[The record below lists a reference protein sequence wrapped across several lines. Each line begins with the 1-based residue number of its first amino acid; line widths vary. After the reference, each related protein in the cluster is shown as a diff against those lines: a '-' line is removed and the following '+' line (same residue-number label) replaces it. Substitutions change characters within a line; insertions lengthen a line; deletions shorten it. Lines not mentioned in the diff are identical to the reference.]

1 VPRVI
6 GLRLGA
12 ARQRIRRANCRV
24 GRVRRVRTRRSLRG
38 RVVGQ
43 NPRPGAVRRAGFPV
57 NLRVGRG

>member
-6 GLRLGA
+6 GLRLGQ

>member
-12 ARQRIRRANCRV
+12 ARQRIRRARCSV

-38 RVVGQ
+38 RVVRQ
-43 NPRPGAVRRAGFPV
+43 RPAPGAVRRRGFPV
-57 NLRVGRG
+57 NLWVGRR